1 MKKLLFAILL
11 MVCATVVFADE
22 AATRK
27 AAEELMTVTRVKSQ
41 LENTFKMIS
50 EMTQKNLAQNL
61 KGENKELSD
70 KQKAALDRVMK
81 IVEDEMSYDKLAPIL
96 INCYVKVYDEKEL
109 NAMIEFFKSP
119 VGQTYLDK
127 APALQKEL
135 MQSMG
140 EITAKMQKRVKDEI
154 SLMAEEEVAKPAA
167 DDKAAA
173 KPAADDKDKSK

>member
-1 MKKLLFAILL
+1 MMKKLLLAMLL
-11 MVCATVVFADE
+11 IVGATVVFADE

-50 EMTQKNLAQNL
+50 EMTQKNIAQNL
-61 KGENKELSD
+61 KGESKELSD

-81 IVEDEMSYDKLAPIL
+81 IIEEEMSYDKLAPIL

-109 NAMIEFFKSP
+109 NDLIAFFKSP
-119 VGQTYLDK
+119 VGQAYLDK

-135 MQSMG
+135 MQSLG

-154 SLMAEEEVAKPAA
+154 TQMSSEEE
-167 DDKAAA
+167 AA
-173 KPAADDKDKSK
+173 KPAADDKDKTK

>member
-1 MKKLLFAILL
+1 MKKLLLAMLL
-11 MVCATVVFADE
+11 IVGATVVFADE

-50 EMTQKNLAQNL
+50 EMTQKNLAQTL
-61 KGENKELSD
+61 KGESKELSD
-70 KQKAALDRVMK
+70 KQKATLDRVMK

-119 VGQTYLDK
+119 VGQSYLDK

-135 MQSMG
+135 MQSLG
-140 EITAKMQKRVKDEI
+140 EITVKMQKRVKDEI
-154 SLMAEEEVAKPAA
+154 TTPMAEEEVAKLTA
-167 DDKAAA
+167 DEKTA
-173 KPAADDKDKSK
+173 KPAADDKDKTK